1 MTSVE
6 VTPQQER
13 VNAAAAQKGD
23 AKAGLA
29 AAEARVA
36 LYLQIQEELAAANQA
51 LPPSH
56 EAKLEELKGEVRRC
70 EDVLTQ
76 CRNEYVQAQQV
87 LAECIQSVRAAVVSP
102 TPHKS
107 FPPVPPLKRTLFYGR
122 GDENASDWT
131 SEFKSYVSFYNLSE
145 WDKIRDEL
153 RVHLKGSAFAWFED
167 RVFSSLDDFFHQFR
181 HEYGERLLQDRLV
194 KKLHAMAPTTNLAE
208 YVRSFR
214 SSFKLLEPVNQNLV
228 WACFAFLNNVPG
240 NMLTGISSAIM
251 NATSVDV
258 MFDACAD
265 SGHIKSSRT
274 FQGDMDDPMI
284 GALSRP
290 QPGGKGG
297 KKGGKGG
304 KGGNAPVCPKYLN
317 GVCHD
322 GWECKLRHPRIEG
335 EPRCYKCG
343 SLSHLSP
350 DCK

>member
-56 EAKLEELKGEVRRC
+56 GAKLEELKGEVRRC

-87 LAECIQSVRAAVVSP
+87 LAACIQSVRAAVVSP

-194 KKLHAMAPTTNLAE
+194 KKLHAMA
-208 YVRSFR
+208 
-214 SSFKLLEPVNQNLV
+214 
-228 WACFAFLNNVPG
+228 FLNNVPG
-240 NMLTGISSAIM
+240 NMLTGISSTIM